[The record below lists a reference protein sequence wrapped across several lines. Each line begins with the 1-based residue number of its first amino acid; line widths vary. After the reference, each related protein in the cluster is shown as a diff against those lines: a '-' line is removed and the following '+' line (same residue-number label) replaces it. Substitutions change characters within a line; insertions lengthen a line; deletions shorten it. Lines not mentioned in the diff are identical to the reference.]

1 MKRRQFIQRSA
12 AMAAATWL
20 AGYAELEADMSST
33 NAPRLPRRPY
43 GNTGIELSI
52 LGFGGMLIRDVQQDH
67 ADRLVGEAIE
77 RGVNYF
83 EVAPT
88 YGHAEQVLGPALRPY
103 RKDAFIACKTTERTK
118 EGSARELATSLER
131 LQTDHVD
138 LYQLHAIT
146 EVAKDVDAVFAKGG
160 AMETFI
166 AAKQD
171 GRVRH
176 LGFSAHSVD
185 AALAA
190 MDRYDFDSILF
201 PVNFV
206 TYYEGNFGPRVME
219 RAKQKGVARLA
230 IKAMAKQVWAE
241 GDPQRGNYRNCWYE
255 PLTDPAE
262 ALLGLKFAFS
272 QDITAA
278 LPPGDERLWR
288 LAMDLAPRIDALTD
302 EEAEQL
308 RAKAKSLEP
317 IFTA

>member
-1 MKRRQFIQRSA
+1 
-12 AMAAATWL
+12 MAAATWL
-20 AGYAELEADMSST
+20 AGTADLEGEMISS

-43 GNTGIELSI
+43 GDTGIELSI
-52 LGFGGMLIRDVQQDH
+52 MGFGGMMIRDAQQDH
-67 ADRLVGEAIE
+67 VDRLVSEAIE

-146 EVAKDVDAVFAKGG
+146 NVAKDVDAVFAKGG

-201 PVNFV
+201 PINFV
-206 TYYEGNFGPRVME
+206 TYHEGNFGPRVME

-230 IKAMAKQVWAE
+230 IKAMAKQVWAD

-255 PLTDPAE
+255 PLTDPHE

-288 LAMDLAPRIDALTD
+288 LALDLTPRIAPLTD

-308 RAKAKSLEP
+308 RTMARALRP